1 MKILITGSSGF
12 IGFHLAKKLLSMG
25 YDIVGVDMM
34 NSYYDLNLK
43 KERLKELKRLTNNTN
58 KFIFFKINIVSKSS
72 LNKIF
77 KNYKFDRVIN
87 LAAQAGV
94 RDSLKYPNKYLNYN
108 IKGFLNI
115 LELCTQYKIKN
126 LVYAST
132 SSIYDLNKSYPY
144 KESEGADHQMQFYAV
159 TKKTNELMAHTWSH
173 LYSLPTTGL
182 RFFTVY
188 GPWGRPDMAL
198 YKFTENIKNGKPINL
213 HNNGDHIR
221 DFTYI
226 DDIVS
231 GVISAM
237 KKIPKKN
244 SKSNLSQDNSSAPYQ
259 IFNLGSGTKVKLKK
273 FVSII
278 EKNLAKKAKINYL
291 SIQAGDV
298 HATIADIS
306 SASKNLKYKPKVM
319 IEEGIKNFVNWYI
332 TYKKNSQ

>member
-115 LELCTQYKIKN
+115 LELSLYLTKLLILLIKF
-126 LVYAST
+126 LPSV
-132 SSIYDLNKSYPY
+132 
-144 KESEGADHQMQFYAV
+144 SE
-159 TKKTNELMAHTWSH
+159 L
-173 LYSLPTTGL
+173 L
-182 RFFTVY
+182 
-188 GPWGRPDMAL
+188 
-198 YKFTENIKNGKPINL
+198 
-213 HNNGDHIR
+213 
-221 DFTYI
+221 
-226 DDIVS
+226 
-231 GVISAM
+231 
-237 KKIPKKN
+237 
-244 SKSNLSQDNSSAPYQ
+244 
-259 IFNLGSGTKVKLKK
+259 
-273 FVSII
+273 
-278 EKNLAKKAKINYL
+278 
-291 SIQAGDV
+291 
-298 HATIADIS
+298 
-306 SASKNLKYKPKVM
+306 
-319 IEEGIKNFVNWYI
+319 
-332 TYKKNSQ
+332 